1 MFCSYSSLGALFP
14 LHLNSKMFPLS
25 VPYIIPLSVREKI
38 EGRIHISPYISES
51 EILQSSSS
59 GGSGCR
65 LTAVG
70 RREIPIAF
78 DFEKAFDLV
87 NLALSKSNLSCVIH
101 IIGYTK

>member
-1 MFCSYSSLGALFP
+1 MFYSYSSLGALFP

-25 VPYIIPLSVREKI
+25 VPYIIPLSGERI
-38 EGRIHISPYISES
+38 GGRIHISPYIYES